1 MEYIK
6 KDNKLNILYEKIQYY
21 YEHLDD
27 AIKNLLYDIIAGTN
41 KISISFIEWYVRS
54 YLYDNDTIVHKSFIL
69 YSRTYRKKNFD
80 FYRRG
85 PTFIF
90 TLNEDI
96 NMLTTLGQLNAFKW
110 LTENNILTTI
120 EDNYDNL
127 ISEYQFRKKYIKKN
141 T

>member
-6 KDNKLNILYEKIQYY
+6 KDNKLNILYEKLQYY
-21 YEHLDD
+21 YKDLDNG
-27 AIKNLLYDIIAGTN
+27 IKNLLYDIIVGCN
-41 KISISFIEWYVRS
+41 KISISFIEWYVRN
-54 YLYDNDTIVHKSFIL
+54 YLYDNDTIIHKSFIL

-90 TLNEDI
+90 SLNEDI

-120 EDNYDNL
+120 EDNYDSL
-127 ISEYQFRKKYIKKN
+127 ITDYQYRKKYIKKN
-141 T
+141 V